1 MRKEL
6 WFAAVSF
13 CLYFISQSSA
23 WARPATKADFEGKT
37 LCWDDGVE
45 KENYYAGGRYDNN
58 IEGLGTW
65 DIKENGV
72 FVNKLD
78 RYPKTFVGKAEVND
92 GGTITYTGEAPGFDD
107 VSAIAQYCK

>member
-1 MRKEL
+1 MREEL
-6 WFAAVSF
+6 SFAAVSF
-13 CLYFISQSSA
+13 CLYFILQSSA

-45 KENYYAGGRYDNN
+45 KENYYAGGKFENN
-58 IEGLGTW
+58 IEGPGTW

-72 FVNKLD
+72 VVTKLD

-92 GGTITYTGEAPGFDD
+92 DGTIKYTGEVPGFDD
-107 VSAIAQYCK
+107 GSGIAQYCK